1 MKTVVDESLLQPLWQ
16 AGRKGLAGLAGLA
29 GAAGMAVLSLNA
41 LLLMTPPLAHA
52 HGPQGHGA
60 KAGAPVVKE
69 QKPWGIAGDA
79 KSVRRTIEV
88 QMTDNMRFAP
98 DVIHVKLNETVRIV
112 AVNQGKVLHEIVL
125 GTPQE
130 LAEHAEMMKKF
141 PNMEHDEP
149 YMAHVDAGQRGDIVW
164 QFNRA
169 GSFEFACLIAGHFEA
184 GMKGRIHVSP

>member
-1 MKTVVDESLLQPLWQ
+1 M
-16 AGRKGLAGLAGLA
+16 
-29 GAAGMAVLSLNA
+29 
-41 LLLMTPPLAHA
+41 
-52 HGPQGHGA
+52 
-60 KAGAPVVKE
+60 VKE

-79 KSVRRTIEV
+79 KNARRTIEV
-88 QMTDNMRFAP
+88 KMTDDMRFTP
-98 DVIHVKLNETVRIV
+98 DVIQVKLGETVRIV

-149 YMAHVDAGQRGDIVW
+149 YMAHVDAGQRGGIVW
-164 QFNRA
+164 QFNRV

-184 GMKGRIHVSP
+184 GMKGRIHVTP